1 MLVAQDVI
9 YVPSNRHH
17 VADTNI
23 HQISVTIAWK
33 IAIVVTTQYLVKV
46 FVVHNI
52 FRSDRGGGGPKI
64 ACINVDERVLAWTER
79 VCRRLVIVHRA

>member
-46 FVVHNI
+46 FVVHKVNLVARVVRLDYI
-52 FRSDRGGGGPKI
+52 LVKQYVI
-64 ACINVDERVLAWTER
+64 VILKRVLVVVEF
-79 VCRRLVIVHRA
+79 VV